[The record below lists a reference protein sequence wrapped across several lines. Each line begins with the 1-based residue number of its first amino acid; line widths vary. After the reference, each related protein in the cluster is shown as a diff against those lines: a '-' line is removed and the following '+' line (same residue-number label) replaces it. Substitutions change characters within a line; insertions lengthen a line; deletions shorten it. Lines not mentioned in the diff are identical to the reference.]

1 MDVLFTILSAATLA
15 AMIRA
20 ATPLALAAMG
30 GIFSER
36 GGVINIALEGIM
48 LTGAF
53 TAVLF
58 SYFGDSLGWNQT
70 SSALLG
76 VAAAVVFGVAIAL
89 IHAYFSITL
98 RVNQLVSGVAI
109 NLLAFGISGLL
120 LQQVFDVSGNSPA
133 VPDMKPL
140 PIPLLSDIP
149 FFGTILFDHQ
159 PIVYVMLISVPIS
172 AYIIKRTTF
181 GLRLR
186 AAGDKP
192 EAIDTVGV
200 DVHRLRYIGVAMSGM
215 FAGLAGAYLSLG
227 QLNFFSE
234 GMTAGRGF
242 IALAAVIFGGWRPWP
257 AFGAALLFGFS
268 DAAQI
273 ALQNSGVSVP
283 SDFLLMA
290 PYVITL
296 VALAGFI
303 KKAVP
308 PAAIGQPYPLE
319 ETV

>member
-58 SYFGDSLGWNQT
+58 SYIGDSLGWNQT
-70 SSALLG
+70 LSALLG
-76 VAAAVVFGVAIAL
+76 VTAALVFGVVIAL

-109 NLLAFGISGLL
+109 NLLAFGITGLL

-172 AYIIKRTTF
+172 AYIINRTTF

-303 KKAVP
+303 KKAIP

-319 ETV
+319 ETA

>member
-58 SYFGDSLGWNQT
+58 SYIGDSLGWNQT
-70 SSALLG
+70 LSALLG
-76 VAAAVVFGVAIAL
+76 VTAALVFGVVIAL

-109 NLLAFGISGLL
+109 NLLAFGITGLL

-172 AYIIKRTTF
+172 AYIINRTTF

-200 DVHRLRYIGVAMSGM
+200 DVHRLRYIGVAMFGM

-303 KKAVP
+303 KKAIP

-319 ETV
+319 ETA